1 MKQRLHWKSPDHQT
15 DGLGSGISSLSK
27 VCIVNRSKRD
37 DADVDYTF
45 AGIGIEGNEVD
56 YAGNCGNMSA
66 SIGPYTFDKRM
77 LGDIDYDSTR
87 EFMVRIFNT
96 NTKKIIH
103 STFPVANGHTVARGN
118 FAIDGVAGT
127 GAKVR
132 LDFLHPGGS
141 KTGKLLPTEAAT
153 NTFSGI
159 EASCVDAAGPFV
171 FVRASDVGVD
181 GAILPNDFNKR
192 TQVLE
197 LLEQIRREA
206 AVRMG
211 MARSVAAVP
220 RVTPKIAIVSPP
232 TDYHTLSGQLI
243 ASSSVNVVV
252 RFLSDTQPHRAIPVT
267 GALGTAV
274 AAKIPGTVVHQA
286 LPAGGLN
293 GDIQIGHPSGRIQV
307 NATMNSQGG
316 VESATLFRTARL
328 IMDGKVWW
336 HRSEGI
342 HEQPEPTTEV

>member
-1 MKQRLHWKSPDHQT
+1 M
-15 DGLGSGISSLSK
+15 
-27 VCIVNRSKRD
+27 CIVNRSNRD

-45 AGIGIEGNEVD
+45 AGIGIEGKEVD

-66 SIGPYTFDKRM
+66 SIGPYAFDKRL
-77 LGDIDYDSTR
+77 LGDIDYGSTSN
-87 EFMVRIFNT
+87 FIVRIFNT
-96 NTKKIIH
+96 NTKKIIR
-103 STFPVANGHTVARGN
+103 STFPVANGHAVARGD

-127 GAKVR
+127 GAKVQ

-141 KTGKLLPTEAAT
+141 KTGKLLPTGAAT
-153 NTFSGI
+153 DTFCGI

-181 GAILPNDFNKR
+181 GAILPNDFSKQ
-192 TQVLE
+192 TEALQ

-211 MARSVAAVP
+211 VSQSLAAVP

-232 TDYHTLSGQLI
+232 TDYHALSGQLI
-243 ASSSVNVVV
+243 ASSSTDVVV
-252 RFLSDTQPHRAIPVT
+252 RFISDTQPHRAIPVT

-274 AAKIPGTVVHQA
+274 AAKVSGTVVQQA
-286 LPAGGLN
+286 LSPEGLE

-307 NATMNSQGG
+307 NAAMNSRGE
-316 VESATLFRTARL
+316 VESATLFRTARM
-328 IMDGKVWW
+328 IMDGRVWW
-336 HRSEGI
+336 HRSEDI
-342 HEQPEPTTEV
+342 LEQPEPTTEV